1 MIAIFVFLRLNL
13 SSLKSSFPETMIK
26 LNEFHPDLKNS
37 QYYTTFIN
45 CITKF
50 ERHSPILIKLPYFK
64 SNNLNGARLC
74 IKLSLLVI
82 YQFKHTLANLLDS
95 TYTSLNCPCDVG
107 IFLKKILKNLSY
119 LVTPFQR
126 YPSFD
131 RACFSLCDHAFAS
144 IHLLN
149 IRIFIFC
156 IDIFSRYS

>member
-1 MIAIFVFLRLNL
+1 MSF
-13 SSLKSSFPETMIK
+13 LKSFFPETIIK
-26 LNEFHPDLKNS
+26 LNEFHPDLQNS
-37 QYYTTFIN
+37 QNYTAFIN

-74 IKLSLLVI
+74 TKLSLLVI
-82 YQFKHTLANLLDS
+82 YEFKHTLENSLDS
-95 TYTSLNCPCDVG
+95 SYTSLNCPCDVG
-107 IFLKKILKNLSY
+107 LFFKKILKNLSY
-119 LVTPFQR
+119 LVTPFAR

-131 RACFSLCDHAFAS
+131 RACFSFCDHAFTS

-149 IRIFIFC
+149 IRTFIFY